1 MKTTL
6 LPVPDGVGL
15 NMITASADV
24 ATNERRTLAK
34 IRGKIFMGGPFPSD
48 AFGTPIPPHLAALVR
63 QLETRR

>member
-15 NMITASADV
+15 NMITASAEV

-34 IRGKIFMGGPFPSD
+34 IRGKIFMGGPLPERLS
-48 AFGTPIPPHLAALVR
+48 T
-63 QLETRR
+63 LENDFNADPFRGQDRNP